1 MQVCVYRANFDW
13 LPMTMDESN
22 KIYTQYI
29 QTVLINIVQ
38 AEELS
43 VIIIGDEE
51 WDMTEVHEPLNL
63 LCTVWQI
70 LTRKPTE
77 WTIEV

>member
-1 MQVCVYRANFDW
+1 VCVYRANFDW

-22 KIYTQYI
+22 KIYIAYK
-29 QTVLINIVQ
+29 TVLINNVQ
-38 AEELS
+38 ARELS

-63 LCTVWQI
+63 LCTV
-70 LTRKPTE
+70 LTTKPTE